1 MKFYR
6 IFYINLIYSIN
17 EKRNQVLA
25 RRMAVKDA
33 AQRRRAA
40 LKASEH
46 YQQFSAEVDDL
57 RDWLGDKM
65 KTAADESYRD
75 LNNLERKLQKHE
87 AFERELRAN
96 EGQLRAVNKAGKALI
111 SEENYRSDDVGKTL
125 KDLND
130 QWDRLVALSL
140 EKGRRLRQAAS
151 QHGYN
156 RTMEDARLKLEEIE
170 SCLQSKQVGMDLRS
184 CKELLKKHQTLESD
198 MYQWEQKVD
207 DLVAMG
213 QEMAHEGHFDAV
225 NILKTSQAT
234 QKKYMRIDFFVI
246 I

>member
-1 MKFYR
+1 MSR
-6 IFYINLIYSIN
+6 IKTSSIFITSIK
-17 EKRNQVLA
+17 ERREQVLA
-25 RRMAVKDA
+25 RRAAVKDA

-57 RDWLGDKM
+57 RGWLGDKM
-65 KTAADESYRD
+65 KTASDESYRD

-111 SEENYRSDDVGKTL
+111 SEENYRSKDVAKTL
-125 KDLND
+125 SELND

-140 EKGRRLRQAAS
+140 DKGRRLRQAAA

-156 RTMEDARLKLEEIE
+156 RTMEDARLKLEEIQT
-170 SCLQSKQVGMDLRS
+170 SLQSTQVGSDLRS
-184 CKELLKKHQTLESD
+184 CKELLKKHQILEND
-198 MYQWEQKVD
+198 MSQWEQKVG
-207 DLVAMG
+207 DLVNMG
-213 QEMAHEGHFDAV
+213 EEMAHEGHFDAA
-225 NILKTSQAT
+225 NILKDSQAT
-234 QKKYMRIDFFVI
+234 QKK
-246 I
+246 

>member
-1 MKFYR
+1 M
-6 IFYINLIYSIN
+6 
-17 EKRNQVLA
+17 
-25 RRMAVKDA
+25 KDA
-33 AQRRRAA
+33 AQQRRAA
-40 LKASEH
+40 LKASEY

-65 KTAADESYRD
+65 KTASDESYRD

-111 SEENYRSDDVGKTL
+111 SEENYRSKDVAETL

-130 QWDRLVALSL
+130 QWDHLVALSL
-140 EKGRRLRQAAS
+140 DKGRRLRQAAA

-156 RTMEDARLKLEEIE
+156 RTMEDARLKLEELQT
-170 SCLQSKQVGMDLRS
+170 CLQSRQVGTDLRS
-184 CKELLKKHQTLESD
+184 CKELLKKHQIVEND
-198 MYQWEQKVD
+198 MSQWEQKVG

-213 QEMAHEGHFDAV
+213 EEMAHEGHFDAA
-225 NILKTSQAT
+225 NILKDSQAT
-234 QKKYMRIDFFVI
+234 QKK
-246 I
+246 